1 MRYGTMAVLAVAMVL
16 SGCDALPGSNQAS
29 TTEAPAKGDAS
40 ADAGGSS
47 ERASETASNLDPLL
61 ANPQVGDVW
70 AADLTHFS
78 AADFNREGGTQAEAF
93 GQVKIVEVSDDR
105 VTVVTEDSAW
115 PDADGARRELRDRSA
130 VIRWD
135 ESERIPVNRA
145 EFAQLVEDEKILET
159 RR

>member
-1 MRYGTMAVLAVAMVL
+1 MLTRPLGRSPLHVSALAYGGWRLAGSEGSPAAT
-16 SGCDALPGSNQAS
+16 SDAA
-29 TTEAPAKGDAS
+29 AKGGA
-40 ADAGGSS
+40 
-47 ERASETASNLDPLL
+47 ASETASNLDPLL

-78 AADFNREGGTQAEAF
+78 AADFNRDGGTQAEAY
-93 GQVKIVEVSDDR
+93 GQVRVVEVSPER

-115 PDADGARRELRDRSA
+115 PDQDGAKRELRDRSA

-145 EFAQLVEDEKILET
+145 DFSQLVEDEKILET